1 MTPEVF
7 AACPAAVHVVTADG
21 RVLRAGRAVLFIMET
36 LGYRRTARLLGSRP
50 LIPFVEWGY
59 RLVANNRLFFS
70 RFMFTRE

>member
-21 RVLRAGRAVLFIMET
+21 RVLRAGRAVLFIMAE
-36 LGYRRTARLLGSRP
+36 LGYRRSAWLLGTP
-50 LIPFVEWGY
+50 IAIPFVEWGY